1 MFGIPD
7 RVIARWTADGGES
20 SHTFSGNDTLVA
32 AIPWKKR
39 RTILVFL
46 REFSGRSFL
55 LLRDFQRHRVLGR
68 WYPGRR
74 FFTLPIER
82 ADAVGRALIAA
93 ANGQVPNGG
102 PGGGGCWT
110 GVAGAIDQAQA
121 GHNAE
126 WTDHIPARKVTTGSG
141 WVYWPHIEEEAP
153 VQAG

>member
-1 MFGIPD
+1 MAPKRAVD
-7 RVIARWTADGGES
+7 KV
-20 SHTFSGNDTLVA
+20 VA

-55 LLRDFQRHRVLGR
+55 LLRDFQRHKVLER

-93 ANGQVPNGG
+93 ANGEVPSGE
-102 PGGGGCWT
+102 P
-110 GVAGAIDQAQA
+110 
-121 GHNAE
+121 E
-126 WTDHIPARKVTTGSG
+126 WWGEFREQ
-141 WVYWPHIEEEAP
+141 YEAMERSDS
-153 VQAG
+153 VGQQTLATK